1 MSTGMYTRSEFESQR
16 ELSAA
21 SARAVVPLVL
31 AHLNPKSVVDVGCG
45 VGTWLKVFNSLGI
58 DDYLGIDGH
67 HVDADLLQID
77 ASRFQNRDLREPL
90 NLGRRFDLACSLE
103 VAEHLPESLSA
114 EFVKQLTALA
124 PAVLFSA
131 AVPGQTGPG
140 HINEQWQS
148 FWARQFEEVS
158 YFPVDVVRPQVWGRT
173 DVAVWYQQNTLL
185 YVHRDSLPTGYVRPP
200 LLDVAH
206 PTMVGQHVR
215 LLAES
220 QIVTGRDGAR
230 AVGRALLKRFG
241 ASS

>member
-1 MSTGMYTRSEFESQR
+1 VTTGMYTRTEFESQR

-31 AHLNPKSVVDVGCG
+31 AHLKPTSVVDVGCG
-45 VGTWLKVFNSLGI
+45 VGTWLKVFQASGI
-58 DDYLGIDGH
+58 TDYLGIDGH

-77 ASRFQNRDLREPL
+77 AAHFQTRDLREPL

-103 VAEHLPESLSA
+103 VAEHLPPALA
-114 EFVKQLTALA
+114 ARFVEQLTALA

-148 FWARQFEEVS
+148 YWAGLFEAQG
-158 YFPVDVVRPQVWGRT
+158 YWPLDVVRPQVWARQ

-185 YVHRDSLPTGYVRPP
+185 YLHKSRLPEGYVKPP

-206 PTMVGQHVR
+206 PSMVSQQVR
-215 LLAES
+215 QLAER
-220 QIVTGRDGAR
+220 QVITGRDGAR
-230 AVGRALLKRFG
+230 AIGQALARRLG
-241 ASS
+241 GGS

>member
-1 MSTGMYTRSEFESQR
+1 MSTGMYTRAEFESQR

-31 AHLNPKSVVDVGCG
+31 AAINPKSVVDVGCG
-45 VGTWLKVFNSLGI
+45 VGTWLNVFRSLGVE
-58 DDYLGIDGH
+58 DYLGIDGH
-67 HVDADLLQID
+67 HVDGDLLQID
-77 ASRFQNRDLREPL
+77 ATHFQNRDLREPL
-90 NLGRRFDLACSLE
+90 KLGRSFDLACSLE
-103 VAEHLPESLSA
+103 VAEHLPEPLSA
-114 EFVKQLTALA
+114 QFVEQLTALA

-148 FWARQFEEVS
+148 FWARLFEAQG
-158 YFPVDVVRPQVWGRT
+158 YLPVDVVRPQVWART

-185 YVHRDSLPTGYVRPP
+185 YVREDRLPAGYARPP

-206 PTMVGQHVR
+206 PTMVSQHVR

-220 QIVTGRDGAR
+220 QIVTGRDGAKAIGR
-230 AVGRALLKRFG
+230 AVLKRLG
-241 ASS
+241 A

>member
-1 MSTGMYTRSEFESQR
+1 MYTRAEFESQR

-31 AHLNPKSVVDVGCG
+31 SQVNPKSVVDVGCG
-45 VGTWLKVFNSLGI
+45 VGTWLNVFRSLGVE
-58 DDYLGIDGH
+58 DYLGIDGH

-77 ASRFQNRDLREPL
+77 AAHFQNRDLREPL

-114 EFVKQLTALA
+114 QFVEQLTALA

-140 HINEQWQS
+140 HINEQWPS
-148 FWARQFEEVS
+148 FWARHFES
-158 YFPVDVVRPQVWGRT
+158 RGYFPVDAVRPQVWART

-185 YVHRDSLPTGYVRPP
+185 YVYKDRLPAGYVRPP

-206 PTMVGQHVR
+206 PSMVAQHVR

-220 QIVTGRDGAR
+220 HIVTGRDGAKALGR
-230 AVGRALLKRFG
+230 AVLKRLG
-241 ASS
+241 AAG